1 MTSQPQLKMTTKNE
15 IWTLSELFEKI
26 THIVKPKFNRDKVW
40 IKNPVNSNKKAKAN
54 YEEFLEFLFKIKNSV
69 SPISLGVYFKN
80 NERFYHVIDGNN
92 RINAIGGFLNCP
104 YDIFSKKYYIE
115 IMDYIDKIE
124 QDKMEDSIK
133 QICKD
138 KIKNLTYKELS
149 TFSRLDDIIQDKS
162 IDTIEYN
169 IIRDIEKLLI
179 TIQKKLRSS
188 DGLPYDTSIKL
199 LINQFENGTNKE
211 YCEIFEDM
219 NKYSNTL
226 SQNELLAAM
235 LFEGKI
241 IILNEDLKCKI
252 IQKIKEYYDNRGKDE
267 VLETYTMALNY
278 EMEISPYDFIV
289 GFENYC
295 SEKYEI
301 FENFK
306 SEGISLFFKIF
317 GYLYKSIQKE
327 NFTEENVNDFIQKI
341 LFSCD
346 IISNAYKSIMPKNIN
361 DNIFNVSSKNNTCKL
376 VAKNTL
382 AILFIS
388 VISNQL
394 KISKENIIKE
404 VKKAVI
410 YNTLCSTTYLKNV
423 SDENKEY
430 IKSHNKL
437 EYVAGTS
444 HIDNMCKT
452 ILETDTMK
460 IFNITKEQFEKL
472 LNECLNSCLNEK
484 EFKNKESSRKRR
496 TLNLFDKILVS
507 NFYNKKMSN
516 FYLTGD
522 YSIEHI
528 SPFSSK
534 WEENTSLD
542 IDRLGNLFPTLDS
555 LNKSRQNTNLE
566 IYYKS
571 EYIDFTKNIDELL
584 PKNYDIINSYKDRKT
599 NINDTNKYNE
609 YCSINEKLYIKTL
622 VDDLYSL

>member
-1 MTSQPQLKMTTKNE
+1 MTSQQLKMTTKNE
-15 IWTLSELFEKI
+15 IWSLSELFEKI

-40 IKNPVNSNKKAKAN
+40 IKNPVNNNKKAKAN

-80 NERFYHVIDGNN
+80 NERFYNVIDGNN
-92 RINAIGGFLNCP
+92 RINAICDFLNCP

-115 IMDYIDKIE
+115 ILDYIDKLE
-124 QDKMEDSIK
+124 QDKMEDSTK
-133 QICKD
+133 EICKN
-138 KIKNLTYKELS
+138 KIKGLTYKELS
-149 TFSRLDDIIQDKS
+149 IFSRLDDIMPDKS
-162 IDTIEYN
+162 IDTIHNN

-199 LINQFENGTNKE
+199 IINQFENGTNKE

-235 LFEGKI
+235 LFEGNI
-241 IILNEDLKCKI
+241 IICKEDLKCNI
-252 IQKIKEYYDNRGKDE
+252 IQKIKEYYDNRGNDE
-267 VLETYTMALNY
+267 VLETYTMELNY

-301 FENFK
+301 FEYFK
-306 SEGISLFFKIF
+306 SEGTALFFKIF

-327 NFTEENVNDFIQKI
+327 NFTEENVNDFIEKI

-376 VAKNTL
+376 IAKNTL
-382 AILFIS
+382 AILFIA

-404 VKKAVI
+404 VKKALI
-410 YNTLCSTTYLKNV
+410 YNTLCSTTYLKNIT
-423 SDENKEY
+423 DEIKQY

-437 EYVAGTS
+437 EYVAGIS
-444 HIDNMCKT
+444 HIDSTCKS

-484 EFKNKESSRKRR
+484 EIKNKESSRKRR

-516 FYLTGD
+516 FYLNNI

-528 SPFSSK
+528 SPFSSR
-534 WEENTSLD
+534 WEDNTSLD

-555 LNKSRQNTNLE
+555 LNRSRQNTNLE
-566 IYYKS
+566 IYYKP

-584 PKNYDIINSYKDRKT
+584 PKNYDTINSYKDRKT
-599 NINDTNKYNE
+599 TIIDTNKYNE

-622 VDDLYSL
+622 VDDLYSQ